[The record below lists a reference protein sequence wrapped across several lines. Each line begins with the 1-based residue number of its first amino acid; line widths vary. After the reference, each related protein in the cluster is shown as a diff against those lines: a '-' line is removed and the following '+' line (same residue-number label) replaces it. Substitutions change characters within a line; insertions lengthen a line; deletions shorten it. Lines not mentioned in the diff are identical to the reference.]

1 MSSLDVRVQLAT
13 EPVAGEPVDVLAISA
28 VNRTGEAVSIWTCI
42 ILTTFGA
49 RLYLEPHLD
58 YPLTLQPGE
67 WCHEWVACD
76 VAARELRARGC
87 QGTTQLIALFL
98 EPLDHQARLVSMM
111 VGRGSMVDVRGIE
124 HRSASF
130 RWNVDLWNADR

>member
-13 EPVAGEPVDVLAISA
+13 ESPAGEPVDVLAISA
-28 VNRTGEAVSIWTCI
+28 VNRMDEPVTVWTCI

-67 WCHEWVACD
+67 WCREWVTCE
-76 VAARELRARGC
+76 VAARELKARGC
-87 QGTTQLIALFL
+87 KGKTRLIALFL

-111 VGRGSMVDVRGIE
+111 IGRGSMVDVRGIE
-124 HRSASF
+124 HRSESF
-130 RWNVDLWNADR
+130 LWDVDR

>member
-1 MSSLDVRVQLAT
+1 VSSLDVRVQLST
-13 EPVAGEPVDVLAISA
+13 ESAAGEPVSVLAISA
-28 VNRTGEAVSIWTCI
+28 VNHTDAPVSVWACL

-67 WCHEWVACD
+67 WCREWVACD

-87 QGTTQLIALFL
+87 KGETRLIALFL
-98 EPLDHQARLVSMM
+98 EPLDRRARLVSMM

-124 HRSASF
+124 HRSDSF
-130 RWNVDLWNADR
+130 LWNVDR

>member
-1 MSSLDVRVQLAT
+1 MNVWA
-13 EPVAGEPVDVLAISA
+13 
-28 VNRTGEAVSIWTCI
+28 CI

-58 YPLTLQPGE
+58 YPLSLRPGE
-67 WCHEWVACD
+67 QCREWVARE

-87 QGTTQLIALFL
+87 QGKTRLIALFL
-98 EPLDHQARLVSMM
+98 EPLDHLARLVSME

-124 HRSASF
+124 HRSESF
-130 RWNVDLWNADR
+130 VWDIDR

>member
-13 EPVAGEPVDVLAISA
+13 ESPAGDPVGVLAISA
-28 VNRTGEAVSIWTCI
+28 VNRSDEPVTVWTCI

-49 RLYLEPHLD
+49 RLYLEPHLE

-67 WCHEWVACD
+67 WCHEWVARE
-76 VAARELRARGC
+76 VAARELKARGC
-87 QGTTQLIALFL
+87 EGKTRLIALFL

-111 VGRGSMVDVRGIE
+111 MGRGSMVDVRGIE

-130 RWNVDLWNADR
+130 LWDVDG